1 MLITEAGEAP
11 STSQELAHQRPPLGN
26 TASKTGARQTLLR
39 HNGSPPS
46 LFRHWNSHTYIH
58 WKSHHLK
65 VKHFASHF
73 ELKKFNFFRA
83 PVPSTTSP
91 VQGQRRRPPIVV
103 GNTDVHTDLSVSNSA
118 PSIKH
123 FISQL
128 QKQLKVVRD
137 IVQLSF

>member
-91 VQGQRRRPPIVV
+91 VQGQRRR
-103 GNTDVHTDLSVSNSA
+103 
-118 PSIKH
+118 
-123 FISQL
+123 L
-128 QKQLKVVRD
+128 QKVKSSSCIAPPLHCCRQHRCPHRSVRF
-137 IVQLSF
+137 QQCSQH